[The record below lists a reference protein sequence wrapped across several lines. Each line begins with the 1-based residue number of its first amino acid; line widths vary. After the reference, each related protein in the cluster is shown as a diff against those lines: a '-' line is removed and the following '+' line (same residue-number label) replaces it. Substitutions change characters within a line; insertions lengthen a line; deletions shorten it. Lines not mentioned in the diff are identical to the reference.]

1 VQRLVVGVYVDDLVI
16 TGNRKSRIL
25 KFKKEMFKMSD
36 LGLMHYYLVI
46 EVKQHGDGFILSQEN
61 CQEDSGEDR
70 FG

>member
-1 VQRLVVGVYVDDLVI
+1 
-16 TGNRKSRIL
+16 
-25 KFKKEMFKMSD
+25 
-36 LGLMHYYLVI
+36 LGLMHYYLGI